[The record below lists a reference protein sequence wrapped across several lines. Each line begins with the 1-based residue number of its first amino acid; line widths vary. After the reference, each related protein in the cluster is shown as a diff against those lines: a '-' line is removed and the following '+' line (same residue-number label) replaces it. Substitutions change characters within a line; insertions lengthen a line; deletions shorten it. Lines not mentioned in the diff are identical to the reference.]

1 MSSQQEQPQQQPTVR
16 HIPIFVE
23 GRSEP
28 LINTA
33 PESQPSQ
40 PSQQHHHHPTAG
52 MGEGGPSMDM
62 PSRNDFFKHGTIFD
76 TVRDMPVRSNF
87 PGFHQGFKREAS
99 PGATRTS
106 PFPDMSNNMW
116 SEPTAAT
123 NVPRGTSIP
132 RQTPSPSTAQHHPQ
146 QQQQP
151 PPQQTKPNTANTQQQ
166 VPRTAQSQPPQQHP
180 ETQHHQQQPQQP
192 AAAAAAGQDQ
202 PDSRPKMSTK
212 EDPITK
218 IQKIQKD
225 VLAIFD
231 QVEHFKGGKDGK
243 KDKAY
248 IYLDEML
255 TQNLLKLDSIDAE
268 DQPQIKSARK
278 EAIKSINTC
287 IAVLEAKAEA
297 GASGSANASSCSIGN
312 ANNSSNGLN
321 ANGMEQSASNTSIP
335 HSSSNSSQQPNAV
348 SSQ

>member
-1 MSSQQEQPQQQPTVR
+1 MGENVTSEIKEAITMSSQQEQPQQQQPTVR

-33 PESQPSQ
+33 PESRPSQ
-40 PSQQHHHHPTAG
+40 PSQHHPSAAG
-52 MGEGGPSMDM
+52 MDGPSMDM
-62 PSRNDFFKHGTIFD
+62 PDRDEFFKHGTIFD
-76 TVRDMPVRSNF
+76 RARDI
-87 PGFHQGFKREAS
+87 
-99 PGATRTS
+99 
-106 PFPDMSNNMW
+106 PD
-116 SEPTAAT
+116 
-123 NVPRGTSIP
+123 
-132 RQTPSPSTAQHHPQ
+132 
-146 QQQQP
+146 
-151 PPQQTKPNTANTQQQ
+151 
-166 VPRTAQSQPPQQHP
+166 
-180 ETQHHQQQPQQP
+180 
-192 AAAAAAGQDQ
+192 
-202 PDSRPKMSTK
+202 
-212 EDPITK
+212 DPITK

-231 QVEHFKGGKDGK
+231 QVEHFKGGKEGK

-297 GASGSANASSCSIGN
+297 GASGSTNASTGSIGSSN
-312 ANNSSNGLN
+312 ANSNGID
-321 ANGMEQSASNTSIP
+321 ATNGTQQSASNTSIP
-335 HSSSNSSQQPNAV
+335 HSSSNSSQQQPNEV
-348 SSQ
+348 SKQ